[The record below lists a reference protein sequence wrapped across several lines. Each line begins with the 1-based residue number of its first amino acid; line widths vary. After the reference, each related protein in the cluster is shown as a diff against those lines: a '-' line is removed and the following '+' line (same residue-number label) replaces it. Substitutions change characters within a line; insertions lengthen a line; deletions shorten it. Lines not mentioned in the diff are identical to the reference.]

1 MALLEAIPPGGEDRG
16 PSPDGR
22 RTRSDLPTRRRHSYI
37 PWSPRPTAV
46 TPSANEPGRPAA
58 ILGEREL
65 VIGFRLIG
73 VRDAIVAPETGA
85 SKEFQKLFE
94 SGKYSLILV
103 SQKVQRILPEALRRQ
118 AESSIDPL
126 VVFLPTP
133 GAGEEPESLAQLAK
147 RVLGIS
153 LESESTPAVPR

>member
-1 MALLEAIPPGGEDRG
+1 MP
-16 PSPDGR
+16 
-22 RTRSDLPTRRRHSYI
+22 TNVSDS
-37 PWSPRPTAV
+37 
-46 TPSANEPGRPAA
+46 GRPAA
-58 ILGEREL
+58 VLGEREL

-73 VRDAIVAPETGA
+73 VRDAILAPEKGA
-85 SKEFQKLFE
+85 TKEFQRLFE

-103 SQKVQRILPEALRRQ
+103 SQRIQRELPEALRRQ
-118 AESSIDPL
+118 AEGSIDPL

-153 LESESTPAVPR
+153 LESTSTPAVPR